1 MLYQLSYAPTAET
14 GATRPYSTGKGA
26 CLSEITTPRRGDVA
40 QLVEH
45 LLCKQGVRGSSPL
58 ISTKTRKSKMAD
70 SSLLMPGAD
79 DAYRRSRERLREA
92 EIDLRDRI
100 EAVAAMRRD
109 LPPGPVVPDY
119 AFVENGKR
127 VRLSQLFADGKPY
140 LILYHL
146 MYWAKDD
153 DFCPMCSLW
162 IDGFNGVAPHLTQRA
177 NFVVASR
184 SPFERLAAWGARRG
198 WNRLRLLSD
207 DGPAFARDI
216 DAEDADGNPDSTI
229 VVFANNG
236 DDLRHIYTAH
246 PMLEDRERGIDQ
258 LCPVW
263 HLFDLMPSGRGDWY
277 ATNDAFD
284 DSLRRLTP
292 P

>member
-1 MLYQLSYAPTAET
+1 
-14 GATRPYSTGKGA
+14 
-26 CLSEITTPRRGDVA
+26 
-40 QLVEH
+40 
-45 LLCKQGVRGSSPL
+45 
-58 ISTKTRKSKMAD
+58 MAD

-79 DAYRRSRERLREA
+79 DAYRRLRERLREA

-100 EAVAAMRRD
+100 EAVAALRRS

-119 AFVENGKR
+119 AFVENGNR
-127 VRLSQLFADGKPY
+127 VRLSQLFGEDKAY

-162 IDGFNGVAPHLTQRA
+162 IDGFNGIVPHVTQRA
-177 NFVVASR
+177 NLVVASR
-184 SPFERLAAWGARRG
+184 APFERLAAWGARRE

-229 VVFANNG
+229 VVFAKDG
-236 DDLRHIYTAH
+236 DEVRHVYTAH
-246 PMLEDRERGIDQ
+246 PLLEDRERGIDQ
-258 LCPVW
+258 LCAVW
-263 HLFDLMPSGRGDWY
+263 HLFDLTPSGRGDWY

-284 DSLRRLTP
+284 ESLRRLTVSRP
-292 P
+292 